1 MISNEELIQRIE
13 TLAQERGISK
23 ANALKESGV
32 GKDFIANMKK
42 GQKPALEKTVMLAN
56 YFNVSIDFLVD
67 GRESFT
73 YVAELHK
80 YHWNHPADDPV
91 SKKYNAVCRTVCL
104 LAGKPKGYALLS
116 AARVPADK
124 PTSFTDAQLNFF
136 AFLMNGKTNQI
147 LKVSIFDDED
157 LLEYE
162 DYEFIKKYVPFEP
175 DYSSRSELVSMYPE
189 TEKWFNDIN
198 KLYVE
203 ALLDEVDS
211 RCFTETAEILSKYS
225 SYEQGKIMALFKN
238 AVKEYEKSTSAD
250 NEQSLSDTSA
260 EIKGNVS

>member
-1 MISNEELIQRIE
+1 MSKTVIENLESVGIDRQKMIQNGFKPQKYDDVLRGKSSYKLEDILLISEKFQ
-13 TLAQERGISK
+13 LS
-23 ANALKESGV
+23 L
-32 GKDFIANMKK
+32 DFILTGKELSGKNSEP
-42 GQKPALEKTVMLAN
+42 Q
-56 YFNVSIDFLVD
+56 
-67 GRESFT
+67 
-73 YVAELHK
+73 LHK

-124 PTSFTDAQLNFF
+124 PTTFTDAQLNFF

-147 LKVSIFDDED
+147 LNVSIFDDED

-162 DYEFIKKYVPFEP
+162 DYKFIKKYVPFEL
-175 DYSSRSELVSMYPE
+175 DYSSLSELVSAYPE
-189 TEKWFNDIN
+189 TEKWYNDIN

-211 RCFTETAEILSKYS
+211 KCFTDMAEALSKYS
-225 SYEQGKIMALFKN
+225 SYEQGKIMALFQN

-250 NEQSLSDTSA
+250 NEQSLSGMSA

>member
-1 MISNEELIQRIE
+1 MSKTVIENLESVGIDRQKMIQNGFKPQKYDDVLRGKSSYKLEDILLISEKFQ
-13 TLAQERGISK
+13 LS
-23 ANALKESGV
+23 L
-32 GKDFIANMKK
+32 DFILTGKELSGKNSEP
-42 GQKPALEKTVMLAN
+42 Q
-56 YFNVSIDFLVD
+56 
-67 GRESFT
+67 
-73 YVAELHK
+73 LHK
-80 YHWNHPADDPV
+80 YHWNHPADNSV

-147 LKVSIFDDED
+147 LNVSIFDDED

-175 DYSSRSELVSMYPE
+175 DYSSRSELVSKYPE
-189 TEKWFNDIN
+189 TDKWFNDIN

-211 RCFTETAEILSKYS
+211 RCFIETAEILSKYS
-225 SYEQGKIMALFKN
+225 SYEQGKIMALFQN

-250 NEQSLSDTSA
+250 NEQSLSGMSA